1 MLIRLNEIK
10 SLEENLNPQIGF
22 MIFTLGPKEDKITTL
37 KTDKL
42 VCNVRS
48 FNEPFVQKH
57 LKLNKGRYVIVPFAM
72 VKEGDVFLNLE
83 IYFNC
88 SFYQIKF
95 LNKTERIIERVA
107 EDMDESNPVINYF
120 F

>member
-1 MLIRLNEIK
+1 
-10 SLEENLNPQIGF
+10 